1 MKWHPS
7 SLGKLM
13 IESRTKSEVLSETT
27 KTYIRA
33 VAKQDFYGYNVDL
46 NNKYINKGNLQEND
60 SIALFNSVMFSNY
73 SKNTERLN
81 NEWLT
86 GEADIVADDQIID
99 IKTSWSLETFPA
111 TSEEGINKLY
121 EWQLRAY
128 MMLYNKNYASLV
140 YCMVSTHPSLLNEW
154 ENLSL
159 HQVDHIAPEKRITT
173 LLFTRDIELEEEI
186 KVRLHHCTEYY
197 VKYINQ
203 LNNK

>member
-33 VAKQDFYGYNVDL
+33 LAKQDFYGYNVDL

-73 SKNTERLN
+73 SKNTERVN

-86 GEADIVADDQIID
+86 GEADIVLDDQIVD

-111 TSEEGINKLY
+111 TPEEGINKLY

-173 LLFTRDIELEEEI
+173 LLFTRDLELEEEI
-186 KVRLHHCTEYY
+186 KVRLHDCTEYY

>member
-13 IESRTKSEVLSETT
+13 TASRTKSEVLSETT
-27 KTYIRA
+27 KSYIRA
-33 VAKQDFYGYNVDL
+33 VAKQDFYGYNVEL
-46 NNKYINKGNLQEND
+46 NNKYINKGKLQEND

-73 SKNTERLN
+73 SKNTERVN

-86 GEADIVADDQIID
+86 GEADIVLDDQIID

-111 TSEEGINKLY
+111 TPEEGIEKLY

-173 LLFTRDIELEEEI
+173 LLFTRDLELEEEI
-186 KVRLHHCTEYY
+186 KVRLHDCTEYY
-197 VKYINQ
+197 VTYINR

>member
-1 MKWHPS
+1 MTA
-7 SLGKLM
+7 
-13 IESRTKSEVLSETT
+13 SRTKSEVLSETT
-27 KTYIRA
+27 KSYIRGL
-33 VAKQDFYGYNVDL
+33 AKQDFYGYNVDL

-128 MMLYNKNYASLV
+128 MMLYDKPYALLC

-159 HQVDHIAPEKRITT
+159 RQVDHIAPEKRITT
-173 LLFTRDIELEEEI
+173 LLFHRDLELEEDI

>member
-1 MKWHPS
+1 
-7 SLGKLM
+7 M

-27 KTYIRA
+27 KSYIRA

-111 TSEEGINKLY
+111 TPEEGINKLY

-128 MMLYNKNYASLV
+128 MMLYDKNYASLV

-173 LLFTRDIELEEEI
+173 LSFERDLELEEEI

>member
-13 IESRTKSEVLSETT
+13 TASRTKSEVLSETT

-33 VAKQDFYGYNVDL
+33 VAKQDFYGYNVEL

-86 GEADIVADDQIID
+86 GEADIVLDDQIVD

-111 TSEEGINKLY
+111 TPEEGINKDY

-128 MMLYNKNYASLV
+128 MMLYDKNYASLV

-173 LLFTRDIELEEEI
+173 LLFTRDLDLEVLI
-186 KVRLHHCTEYY
+186 KIQLHHCTEYY

>member
-13 IESRTKSEVLSETT
+13 TASRTKSEVLSETT
-27 KTYIRA
+27 KTYIRG
-33 VAKQDFYGYNVDL
+33 VAKQDFYGYNVEL
-46 NNKYINKGNLQEND
+46 NNKYINKGNMQEND
-60 SIALFNSVMFSNY
+60 SIALFNTVHFTNY
-73 SKNTERLN
+73 SKNTERLT

-86 GEADIVADDQIID
+86 GEADIVLDDRIID

-111 TSEEGINKLY
+111 TLEEAVNKDY

-128 MMLYNKNYASLV
+128 LFLYDKQYASLV
-140 YCMVSTHPSLLNEW
+140 YCMVTTHPSLLNEW

-159 HQVDHIAPEKRITT
+159 HQVDHIDASKRITT
-173 LLFTRDIELEEEI
+173 LSFERDLELEEEI
-186 KVRLHHCTEYY
+186 KVRLHYCTEYY

>member
-13 IESRTKSEVLSETT
+13 TASRTKSEVLSETT

-33 VAKQDFYGYNVDL
+33 VAKQDFYGYNVEL

-86 GEADIVADDQIID
+86 GEADIVLDDQIID

-111 TSEEGINKLY
+111 TPEEGIEKLY

-128 MMLYNKNYASLV
+128 MMLYDKNYASLV

-173 LLFTRDIELEEEI
+173 LSFERDLELEEEI

>member
-128 MMLYNKNYASLV
+128 MMLYDKNYASLV

-173 LLFTRDIELEEEI
+173 LLFTRDLELEEEI

>member
-1 MKWHPS
+1 MTA
-7 SLGKLM
+7 
-13 IESRTKSEVLSETT
+13 SRTKSEVLSETT
-27 KTYIRA
+27 KSYIRA
-33 VAKQDFYGYNVDL
+33 VAKQDFYGYNVEL

-60 SIALFNSVMFSNY
+60 SIALLNTVHFSNY

-86 GEADIVADDQIID
+86 GEADIVLDDQIID

-111 TSEEGINKLY
+111 TPEEGINKDY

-128 MMLYNKNYASLV
+128 LMLYDKNYATLC
-140 YCMVSTHPSLLNEW
+140 YCMVSTHASLLNEW

-173 LLFTRDIELEEEI
+173 LSFERDLDLEVLI
-186 KVRLHHCTEYY
+186 KIQLHHCTEYY

>member
-1 MKWHPS
+1 
-7 SLGKLM
+7 M

-86 GEADIVADDQIID
+86 GEADIVLDDQIVD

-128 MMLYNKNYASLV
+128 MMLYDKNYASLV

-186 KVRLHHCTEYY
+186 KERLHHCTEYY

>member
-1 MKWHPS
+1 MTA
-7 SLGKLM
+7 
-13 IESRTKSEVLSETT
+13 SRTKSEVLSETT
-27 KTYIRA
+27 KSYIRA
-33 VAKQDFYGYNVDL
+33 VAKQDFYGYNVEL

-60 SIALFNSVMFSNY
+60 SIALLNTVHFSNY

-86 GEADIVADDQIID
+86 GEADIVLDDQIVD

-111 TSEEGINKLY
+111 TSEEGINKDY

-140 YCMVSTHPSLLNEW
+140 YCMVSTDPNLLNEW

-173 LLFTRDIELEEEI
+173 LSFERDLDLEVLI
-186 KVRLHHCTEYY
+186 KIQLHHCTEYY

>member
-1 MKWHPS
+1 
-7 SLGKLM
+7 M

-86 GEADIVADDQIID
+86 GEADIVLDDQIVD

-173 LLFTRDIELEEEI
+173 LLFTRDLELEEEI

>member
-13 IESRTKSEVLSETT
+13 TASRTKSEVLSETT
-27 KTYIRA
+27 KTYIRGL
-33 VAKQDFYGYNVDL
+33 AKQDFYGYNVEL
-46 NNKYINKGNLQEND
+46 NNKYINKGIMQEND
-60 SIALFNSVMFSNY
+60 SIALFNSVHFTNY
-73 SKNTERLN
+73 FKNTERLT

-86 GEADIVADDQIID
+86 GEADIVLDDQIID

-111 TSEEGINKLY
+111 TLEEAVNKDY

-140 YCMVSTHPSLLNEW
+140 YCMVSTHASLLNEW

-173 LLFTRDIELEEEI
+173 LLFTRDLELEEEI

>member
-13 IESRTKSEVLSETT
+13 TASRTKSEVLSETT
-27 KTYIRA
+27 KSYIRA

-99 IKTSWSLETFPA
+99 IKTSWSLETYPA
-111 TSEEGINKLY
+111 TSEEGINKDY
-121 EWQLRAY
+121 EWQLRTY
-128 MMLYNKNYASLV
+128 MMLYDKNYASLV

-173 LLFTRDIELEEEI
+173 LLFTRDLELEEEI
-186 KVRLHHCTEYY
+186 KVRLHDCTEYY
-197 VKYINQ
+197 VTYINR

>member
-1 MKWHPS
+1 
-7 SLGKLM
+7 M

-128 MMLYNKNYASLV
+128 MMLYNKNYATLC

-173 LLFTRDIELEEEI
+173 LSFERDLELEEEI

>member
-1 MKWHPS
+1 
-7 SLGKLM
+7 M

-128 MMLYNKNYASLV
+128 MMLYDKNYASLV

-173 LLFTRDIELEEEI
+173 LLFTRDLELEEEI

>member
-1 MKWHPS
+1 MTA
-7 SLGKLM
+7 
-13 IESRTKSEVLSETT
+13 SRTKSEVLSETT
-27 KTYIRA
+27 KSYIRGL
-33 VAKQDFYGYNVDL
+33 AKQDFYGYNVDL

-86 GEADIVADDQIID
+86 GEADIVLDDQIVD

-111 TSEEGINKLY
+111 TSEEGVNKLY

-173 LLFTRDIELEEEI
+173 LLFSRDLELEEEI

>member
-33 VAKQDFYGYNVDL
+33 VAKQDFYGYNVEL

-128 MMLYNKNYASLV
+128 MMLYDKQYASLV

-173 LLFTRDIELEEEI
+173 LLFTRDLELEEEI
-186 KVRLHHCTEYY
+186 KVRLHDCTEYY
-197 VKYINQ
+197 VTYINR

>member
-73 SKNTERLN
+73 SKNTERLS

-128 MMLYNKNYASLV
+128 MMLYDKNYASLV

-173 LLFTRDIELEEEI
+173 LSFERDLELEEEI

>member
-1 MKWHPS
+1 MTA
-7 SLGKLM
+7 
-13 IESRTKSEVLSETT
+13 SRTKSEVLSETT
-27 KTYIRA
+27 KSYIRA
-33 VAKQDFYGYNVDL
+33 VAKQDFYGYNVEL

-60 SIALFNSVMFSNY
+60 SIALLNTVHFSNY

-86 GEADIVADDQIID
+86 GEADIVLDDQIID

-111 TSEEGINKLY
+111 TSEEGINKDY

-128 MMLYNKNYASLV
+128 MMLYDKNYASLV
-140 YCMVSTHPSLLNEW
+140 YCMVTTDPNLLNEW

-173 LLFTRDIELEEEI
+173 LSFERDLDLEVLI
-186 KVRLHHCTEYY
+186 KIQLHHCTEYY

>member
-111 TSEEGINKLY
+111 TLEEGINKLY

-128 MMLYNKNYASLV
+128 MMLYDKNYASLV

>member
-1 MKWHPS
+1 
-7 SLGKLM
+7 M

-173 LLFTRDIELEEEI
+173 LLFTRDLELEEEI
-186 KVRLHHCTEYY
+186 KVRLHDCTEYY
-197 VKYINQ
+197 VTYINR

>member
-13 IESRTKSEVLSETT
+13 TTARSKSELLSETT
-27 KTYIRA
+27 KTYIRG
-33 VAKQDFYGYNVDL
+33 VAKQDFYGYNVEL
-46 NNKYINKGNLQEND
+46 NNKYINKGIMQEND
-60 SIALFNSVMFSNY
+60 SIALLNTVNFTNY
-73 SKNTERLN
+73 SKNTERLT

-86 GEADIVADDQIID
+86 GEADIVLDDRIID

-111 TSEEGINKLY
+111 TLEEAINKDY

-128 MMLYNKNYASLV
+128 LMLYNKNYASLV
-140 YCMVSTHPSLLNEW
+140 YCMVSTDPSLLNEW

-159 HQVDHIAPEKRITT
+159 HQVDHIDASKRITSI
-173 LLFTRDIELEEEI
+173 LFERDLELEEEI
-186 KVRLHHCTEYY
+186 KTRLHYCTEYY

>member
-13 IESRTKSEVLSETT
+13 TASRTKSEVLSETT
-27 KTYIRA
+27 KTYIRGI
-33 VAKQDFYGYNVDL
+33 AKQDFYGYNVEL

-60 SIALFNSVMFSNY
+60 SIRLLNSVLFTNY
-73 SKNTERLN
+73 SKNTERLQ

-86 GEADIVADDQIID
+86 GEADIVTDDSIID

-111 TSEEGINKLY
+111 TSAEGAEKLY

-128 MMLYNKNYASLV
+128 MMLYNKNYAQLC
-140 YCMVSTHPSLLNEW
+140 YCMVSTDPSLLNEW

-159 HQVDHIAPEKRITT
+159 HQVNHIDPSKRITT
-173 LLFTRDIELEEEI
+173 LLFERDLELEEEI
-186 KVRLHHCTEYY
+186 KIRLHYCTEYY
-197 VKYINQ
+197 VKYINE

>member
-1 MKWHPS
+1 
-7 SLGKLM
+7 M

-73 SKNTERLN
+73 SKNTERLS

-128 MMLYNKNYASLV
+128 MMLYDKNYASLV

-173 LLFTRDIELEEEI
+173 LSFERDLELEEEI

>member
-27 KTYIRA
+27 KSYIRA

-111 TSEEGINKLY
+111 TPEEGINKLY

-128 MMLYNKNYASLV
+128 MMLYDKNYASLV

-173 LLFTRDIELEEEI
+173 LSFERDLELEEEI

>member
-1 MKWHPS
+1 
-7 SLGKLM
+7 M

-86 GEADIVADDQIID
+86 GEADIVLDDQIVD

-128 MMLYNKNYASLV
+128 MMLYDKNYASLV

-173 LLFTRDIELEEEI
+173 LLFTRDLELEEEI

>member
-1 MKWHPS
+1 
-7 SLGKLM
+7 M

-60 SIALFNSVMFSNY
+60 SIALLNTVSFTSMV
-73 SKNTERLN
+73 KNTERLT

-86 GEADIVADDQIID
+86 GEADIVLDDQIID

-111 TSEEGINKLY
+111 TPEEGINKLY

-140 YCMVSTHPSLLNEW
+140 YCMVSTDPSLLNEW

-173 LLFTRDIELEEEI
+173 ILFERDLEIEEEI
-186 KVRLHHCTEYY
+186 KLRLHHCTEYY

>member
-1 MKWHPS
+1 MTA
-7 SLGKLM
+7 
-13 IESRTKSEVLSETT
+13 SRTKSEVLSETT
-27 KTYIRA
+27 KSYIRA
-33 VAKQDFYGYNVDL
+33 VAKQDFYGYNVEL
-46 NNKYINKGNLQEND
+46 NNKYINKGKMQEND

-86 GEADIVADDQIID
+86 GEADIVLDDQIID

-111 TSEEGINKLY
+111 TPEEGINKDY

-128 MMLYNKNYASLV
+128 MMLYDKNYASLV
-140 YCMVSTHPSLLNEW
+140 YCMVSTDPSLLNEW

-173 LLFTRDIELEEEI
+173 LRFYRDLDLEVLI
-186 KVRLHHCTEYY
+186 KIQLHHCTEYY